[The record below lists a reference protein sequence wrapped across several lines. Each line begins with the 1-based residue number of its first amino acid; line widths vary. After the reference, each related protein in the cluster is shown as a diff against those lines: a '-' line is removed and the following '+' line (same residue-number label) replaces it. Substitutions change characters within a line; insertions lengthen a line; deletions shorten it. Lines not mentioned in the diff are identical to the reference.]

1 MPGPGTD
8 DTSPAGTAGTL
19 CGHSS
24 DGGQARQLP
33 PVATSARTGPGGAD
47 RGDHARVAPS
57 LVVCRLAS
65 AAVATPCV
73 LAVAT
78 AGELSVGALL
88 AVGTAG
94 ALVTGLALA
103 RRSGEAAAPVG
114 RRGLPWLGW
123 LTVVVSWEL
132 VTLADDDV
140 PTVSDLADPLL
151 AHPVVRGGATVCWL
165 AAGAWLLARP
175 RRPRRTR

>member
-1 MPGPGTD
+1 MAP
-8 DTSPAGTAGTL
+8 SPA
-19 CGHSS
+19 
-24 DGGQARQLP
+24 
-33 PVATSARTGPGGAD
+33 
-47 RGDHARVAPS
+47 
-57 LVVCRLAS
+57 VCRLTS
-65 AAVATPCV
+65 AAVAVPCV

-94 ALVTGLALA
+94 AMVTGLALA
-103 RRSGEAAAPVG
+103 LRSGEAAAPVG

-123 LTVVVSWEL
+123 LAVVVSWEL